1 MDFSITNVFITVQE
15 RMLIINDDTGYNEQ
29 KEVFDR
35 LIPLLKKELLASISS
50 LLILLHLIYVEGKED
65 LDGNANDEEFKT
77 SVVFPLQ
84 SSILKIFTNL
94 LSYSTYRQH
103 LFETDLISIT
113 KSLCVGSIATR
124 PSVFTLISSM
134 Y

>member
-1 MDFSITNVFITVQE
+1 MNIDNEQS
-15 RMLIINDDTGYNEQ
+15 EQ

-35 LIPLLKKELLASISS
+35 LIPLLKKELLASLSS

-65 LDGNANDEEFKT
+65 LEGNANDEEFQT

-94 LSYSTYRQH
+94 LSYTAYRQL

-113 KSLCVGSIATR
+113 KSLCIGSIATR
-124 PSVFTLISSM
+124 PSVFTLTSSM

>member
-1 MDFSITNVFITVQE
+1 M
-15 RMLIINDDTGYNEQ
+15 
-29 KEVFDR
+29 
-35 LIPLLKKELLASISS
+35 KKELLASLSS

-65 LDGNANDEEFKT
+65 LDGNANDEEFQT

-113 KSLCVGSIATR
+113 KSLCIGSIATR